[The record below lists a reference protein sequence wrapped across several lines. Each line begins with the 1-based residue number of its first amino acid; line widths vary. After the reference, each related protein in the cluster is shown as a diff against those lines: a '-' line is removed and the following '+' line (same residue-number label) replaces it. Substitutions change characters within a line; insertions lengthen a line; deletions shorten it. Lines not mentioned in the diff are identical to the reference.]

1 MPESGVENLVFH
13 LKHHNLGTPKNC
25 SIFGKPLDLCMILII
40 LLIYFL
46 TILPYIFRISSDGRR
61 TEKNN

>member
-46 TILPYIFRISSDGRR
+46 IYYVDDVPKERDIEAPSPTI
-61 TEKNN
+61 